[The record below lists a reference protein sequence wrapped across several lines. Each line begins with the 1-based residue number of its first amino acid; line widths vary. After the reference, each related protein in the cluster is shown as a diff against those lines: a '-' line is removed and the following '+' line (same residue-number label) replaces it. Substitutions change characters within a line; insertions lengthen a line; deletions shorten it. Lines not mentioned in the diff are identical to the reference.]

1 MIDNYDLDDI
11 VQMKK
16 DHPCYKSH
24 YWKIIRM
31 GADIKIKCEGCGAV
45 VMMER
50 REFERKCKKMIKKA
64 NEVVNQGEKL

>member
-1 MIDNYDLDDI
+1 MIDTYDLNDI

-50 REFERKCKKMIKKA
+50 REFERKCKKMIERAKNNDKSD
-64 NEVVNQGEKL
+64 NI

>member
-1 MIDNYDLDDI
+1 MVEGYALNDI

-16 DHPCYKSH
+16 DHPCRMSH

-31 GADIKIKCEGCGAV
+31 GADIKIKCEGCGAI

-50 REFERKCKKMIKKA
+50 REFERKCKKMIEKA
-64 NEVVNQGEKL
+64 PVEEV